1 MFGLAYGGVME
12 SITRVWGAMAS
23 RFSRKPRD
31 ERASVAS
38 RPSIEP
44 LDFPED
50 TAPASDAQLKLDWF
64 STDLY
69 SFALDKFR
77 QG

>member
-1 MFGLAYGGVME
+1 MFELAYGGLME
-12 SITRVWGAMAS
+12 SIARVWSAIAS
-23 RFSRKPRD
+23 RFSGKPLDGRS
-31 ERASVAS
+31 SVAW

>member
-1 MFGLAYGGVME
+1 ME
-12 SITRVWGAMAS
+12 SLVRLWSAIAS
-23 RFSRKPRD
+23 RFRGNPRD
-31 ERASVAS
+31 GQLSAA
-38 RPSIEP
+38 PGPPIEP

-50 TAPASDAQLKLDWF
+50 TKPALEVQFKLDWF

-69 SFALDKFR
+69 AFALDKFR

>member
-1 MFGLAYGGVME
+1 MSGGDLIFAIRDQADV
-12 SITRVWGAMAS
+12 RVGT
-23 RFSRKPRD
+23 
-31 ERASVAS
+31 SVPW

-44 LDFPED
+44 LAFPED